1 MFRGAG
7 SGAAPDQSAVLT
19 DAEPPDDPGAG
30 DGGPDHRDGAGEL
43 ALDRT
48 ACTPRSEHV
57 SSVSC
62 Q

>member
-48 ACTPRSEHV
+48 ALHARRGQST
-57 SSVSC
+57 
-62 Q
+62 